1 MFVPKIGG
9 SILSQAPRNLILVI
23 IDGPK
28 KGERVV
34 LRPGEVC
41 VVGRT
46 SAANLACEDQYMSSK
61 HFEVVNR
68 IEDFS
73 IRDLNSRNGT
83 KIKDEAIS
91 ELALTNPSTVKAG
104 TSTFEV
110 AWENTPEEWGTQIG
124 SSVSMKRSGSLS
136 GNIAAM
142 PIRSSSSVFSTAP
155 GENSQI
161 SSYITGEHEVSKAER
176 SQDLVL
182 ESLFADQC
190 LRLFHPPGRIPAG
203 VDDFQRLYYRPGA
216 SDAASSF
223 FHERLLGNLS
233 FFAIA
238 NFAKIGVENPSTLPC
253 YPLFPNLDSQ
263 ARCTPVAIARKP
275 WIESCQSR
283 WATRLASLD
292 SLIILLSETSV
303 SPEALLQQIHL
314 GAKPFAMNA
323 SPEDPLSTGMS
334 SHDPLGIFPWYEP
347 SKLMMLIGSKPERGL
362 RQWIPSDISGIL
374 IPHGMSHTTYAIVRP
389 RYAGLLLEAG
399 FQSIP
404 W

>member
-23 IDGPK
+23 VDGPK

-110 AWENTPEEWGTQIG
+110 AWENSPEEWGTQIG
-124 SSVSMKRSGSLS
+124 SSVSLKRSGSMSS
-136 GNIAAM
+136 GIAAM
-142 PIRSSSSVFSTAP
+142 PMRNSSSVFSTAP
-155 GENSQI
+155 GENSQH
-161 SSYITGEHEVSKAER
+161 SSYISSEHEFSKAER

-182 ESLFADQC
+182 ESL
-190 LRLFHPPGRIPAG
+190 LRK
-203 VDDFQRLYYRPGA
+203 VQRHVPNAVTRPVSFGT
-216 SDAASSF
+216 DASS
-223 FHERLLGNLS
+223 L
-233 FFAIA
+233 AQ
-238 NFAKIGVENPSTLPC
+238 IG
-253 YPLFPNLDSQ
+253 
-263 ARCTPVAIARKP
+263 
-275 WIESCQSR
+275 
-283 WATRLASLD
+283 
-292 SLIILLSETSV
+292 
-303 SPEALLQQIHL
+303 
-314 GAKPFAMNA
+314 
-323 SPEDPLSTGMS
+323 
-334 SHDPLGIFPWYEP
+334 
-347 SKLMMLIGSKPERGL
+347 
-362 RQWIPSDISGIL
+362 IPSLVFGPGGIEQA
-374 IPHGMSHTTYAIVRP
+374 HTKDEWVEIEQLNQAVSILFDCV
-389 RYAGLLLEAG
+389 AGIG
-399 FQSIP
+399 HR
-404 W
+404 